1 MFVTAETMLSCSGVS
16 LKSTTPSLQF
26 ADSLAVMA
34 TTIEGGSLDFREFV
48 RPNDMVVWGQGCGE
62 PRSLTESLMAQRH
75 AIGRFKVFTGLCYS
89 DTPDPHFT
97 DAVEFVSYHGGG
109 SNQRLG
115 GKLDILPCHYFQLP
129 RLLRDRCDVLLLQI
143 SAANDA
149 GNHSLGLSHDY
160 IVPLIDSA
168 RIVIAEVNDQIPWLA
183 GERTINAIDVDVL
196 VHTSR
201 PPLEIPSRASDAVD
215 RAIAA
220 RAAAL
225 IDDGATLQIGI
236 GALPAAILAALSDHR
251 RLGVH
256 SGSLFDPIVD
266 LLQSGTIDN
275 SSKGVDDGV
284 TVAGMLLGT
293 RKLFAF
299 ADHNRQIQM
308 RSALYTHDS
317 EVLGRL
323 NRFVALN
330 SAIEVDLTGQV
341 NAELADG
348 RYIGAVGGAVDFIRG
363 AQRSRGGL
371 AITALR
377 SRAAGK
383 AKIVAQLTG
392 PVSTSRAD
400 TGIVVTEHGVAD
412 LRGQPL
418 KERIK
423 KMIAI
428 AHPDDRDALARHQ
441 AISSI
446 SAMS

>member
-1 MFVTAETMLSCSGVS
+1 
-16 LKSTTPSLQF
+16 
-26 ADSLAVMA
+26 MA
-34 TTIEGGSLDFREFV
+34 TTIERGLLDFCEFV

-62 PRSLTESLMAQRH
+62 PRSLTESLMAQRR
-75 AIGRFKVFTGLCYS
+75 AVGRFKVFTGLCYS
-89 DTPDPHFT
+89 DTPDPRFT

-109 SNQRLG
+109 SNRRLG
-115 GKLDILPCHYFQLP
+115 GNLDILPCHYFQLP
-129 RLLRDRCDVLLLQI
+129 SLLRDRCDVLLLQL
-143 SAANDA
+143 SPADEA

-160 IVPLIDSA
+160 VVPLIDRA
-168 RIVIAEVNDQIPWLA
+168 RVVIAEVNDQVPWIA
-183 GERTINAIDVDVL
+183 GERTISAVDIDVL
-196 VHTSR
+196 VQSSR
-201 PPLEIPSRASDAVD
+201 PPLEIPSRASDGVD

-220 RAAAL
+220 RAAGL

-236 GALPAAILAALSDHR
+236 GTLPAAILAALSGHR
-251 RLGVH
+251 RLGLH
-256 SGSLFDPIVD
+256 SGSLFDPTVD
-266 LLQSGTIDN
+266 LLQSGVIDN
-275 SSKGVDDGV
+275 SCKGIDDGV
-284 TVAGMLLGT
+284 TIAGMLLGT

-299 ADHNRQIQM
+299 AHHNRQIQM

-377 SRAAGK
+377 SRAGGK
-383 AKIVAQLTG
+383 GKIVAQLSG

-418 KERIK
+418 RERIK
-423 KMIAI
+423 RMIAI